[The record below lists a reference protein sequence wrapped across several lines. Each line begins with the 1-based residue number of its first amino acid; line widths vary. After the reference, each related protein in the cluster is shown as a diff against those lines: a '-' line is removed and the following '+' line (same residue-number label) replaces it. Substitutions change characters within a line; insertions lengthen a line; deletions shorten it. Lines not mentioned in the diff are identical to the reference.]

1 MPCACHIDPAFFKS
15 AVVAME
21 TWQTCNTTFFFF
33 FFKYGIIIFRFILSF
48 FCCLAFPSV
57 IILNECGVWQLCNEK
72 SKLFAWFL
80 SSETNFGNYKR
91 FSNSGELAVSNGL
104 LWQTHWWPIN
114 CSQNEIEPL
123 TVLLTASQIRFI
135 FTVIFTIYIV

>member
-1 MPCACHIDPAFFKS
+1 MCHALAISTQLFSSLQWLPWKPGKLA
-15 AVVAME
+15 
-21 TWQTCNTTFFFF
+21 TPPFF
-33 FFKYGIIIFRFILSF
+33 FFKYGIIIFHFILSF

-57 IILNECGVWQLCNEK
+57 IILNECGVWHLCNEK

-135 FTVIFTIYIV
+135 FTVLFTIYIV